1 MDCFAS
7 IIQTDNI
14 KCPLCRGE
22 CDESIIEETCLFVDR
37 IEKHYHETVSDTIR
51 RNVTQCINLVRH
63 AIRID
68 LTGSENEER
77 GMRSYLT
84 DLSSKLSWMRVMT
97 SAHANFSNRFFSVAS
112 VNSSSHPIYNMSPEE
127 MFDAMFPRGMG
138 TTVHPRRLFQEGDTP
153 PPLTSVLLEVQENN
167 ERLEGRLQEVQQQI
181 NEVED
186 DINNRTLRQRP
197 EETLRVL
204 RVESGGWDPEV
215 EAWEDVMLRGPTGP
229 MVNDEVPGFD

>member
-1 MDCFAS
+1 
-7 IIQTDNI
+7 
-14 KCPLCRGE
+14 
-22 CDESIIEETCLFVDR
+22 VDR

-68 LTGSENEER
+68 LTGSENEDGG

-112 VNSSSHPIYNMSPEE
+112 VNSTAHPIYNMSPEE
-127 MFDAMFPRGMG
+127 MFDAMFPRGTG
-138 TTVHPRRLFQEGDTP
+138 YTVHPRRLFQEGDPP

-167 ERLEGRLQEVQQQI
+167 ERLEGRMHEVQQQI
-181 NEVED
+181 NEVQD
-186 DINNRTLRQRP
+186 DINNR
-197 EETLRVL
+197 TLRVL
-204 RVESGGWDPEV
+204 RVESGEGRNWDPEV

-229 MVNDEVPGFD
+229 ISDDEVPGFN

>member
-51 RNVTQCINLVRH
+51 RNVTQCINLVRQ
-63 AIRID
+63 AISID
-68 LTGSENEER
+68 LTGRDLQENDTIGLR
-77 GMRSYLT
+77 GYLME
-84 DLSSKLSWMRVMT
+84 LSSKLSWMRVMT
-97 SAHANFSNRFFSVAS
+97 SAHANFSNRFFSVAA
-112 VNSSSHPIYNMSPEE
+112 VNSSTHPIYNMSPEE
-127 MFDAMFPRGMG
+127 MFDAMFPRGGFG
-138 TTVHPRRLFQEGDTP
+138 TTVHPRRLFQENENTP
-153 PPLTSVLLEVQENN
+153 PPLTTVLMEVQQNN
-167 ERLEGRLQEVQQQI
+167 ERLEGRLHEVQQQI

-186 DINNRTLRQRP
+186 DINNRTLR
-197 EETLRVL
+197 TL
-204 RVESGGWDPEV
+204 RVESGEVRNWDPEV

-229 MVNDEVPGFD
+229 ISDDEVPGFN